1 MAVSLDLLINA
12 IVAGIL
18 LGGFYAAVTVGIT
31 ITFGMLDIANIAQP
45 AFILLG
51 SYAAYIVNGMI
62 GLDPIL
68 TGILMLPVFFVVG
81 MIVYQLYYHAFES
94 RGEQSIQGLAFFFGL
109 LFVAEVS
116 LILVFGV
123 DYRFVEAPYIGPSLR
138 FGIFDLPLRMLI
150 PFAVSL
156 VMVALLQLYLTHS
169 FIGRAILAVSQDS
182 LALRLMA
189 ANPTRIKRI
198 AFGISIATC
207 ALAGAFLIIIQP
219 VEPSIGRDY
228 IGRIFA
234 ICVLGG
240 MTSFPGM
247 VMAAILIGI
256 VESITATFYGPSWAP
271 AVAFGFLLITLA
283 VRPAGLLGR

>member
-1 MAVSLDLLINA
+1 MAVSLDLLSNA

-51 SYAAYIVNGMI
+51 SYAAYILNGAT

-68 TGILMLPVFFVVG
+68 TGVLMLPVFFVVG

-109 LFVAEVS
+109 LFVGEVS

-156 VMVALLQLYLTHS
+156 VMVVLLQLYLTHS
-169 FIGRAILAVSQDS
+169 FIGRAILAVSQDP

-189 ANPTRIKRI
+189 ADPIRIKRI

-247 VMAAILIGI
+247 VMAAVLIGI

>member
-51 SYAAYIVNGMI
+51 SYAAYIANGMI

-123 DYRFVEAPYIGPSLR
+123 DYRFVEAPYIGPSLHW
-138 FGIFDLPLRMLI
+138 GIIDLPLRMLI
-150 PFAVSL
+150 PCLVSL
-156 VMVALLQLYLTHS
+156 IMIAVLQLYLSRS
-169 FIGRAILAVSQDS
+169 FIGRAILAVSQDG
-182 LALRLMA
+182 LALQLMA
-189 ANPTRIKRI
+189 ASPTRIKQI
-198 AFGISIATC
+198 AFGISVATC
-207 ALAGAFLIIIQP
+207 SLAGTFLIIIQP

-247 VMAAILIGI
+247 VAAALLIGI

-283 VRPAGLLGR
+283 VRPAGLAGR